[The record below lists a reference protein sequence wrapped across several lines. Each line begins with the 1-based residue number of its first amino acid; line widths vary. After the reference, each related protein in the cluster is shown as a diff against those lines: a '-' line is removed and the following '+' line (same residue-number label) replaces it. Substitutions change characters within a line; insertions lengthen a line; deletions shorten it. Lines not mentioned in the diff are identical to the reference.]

1 MHNIEPSRIE
11 GIQKVRNRVYQSLK
25 NNGLLIDLSNEQCKK
40 YLQRK
45 INSKTR
51 VVVMYVDI
59 NGSTQMSRDLP
70 SSKLSL
76 MIQVFS
82 QEISLSIINF
92 GGYVLK
98 FVGDAV
104 IALFPSDFDPKRA
117 IENSFLCAKNV
128 LNIIEKGLNPI
139 FKENNMPEISVKIGI
154 EYGDAIVLVYG
165 KNIEF
170 APIDIIGFSI
180 SIASKITSLAAP
192 NDILIGENA
201 YENIPYKY
209 KQVFTNLSLEKGS
222 KWDSIMKYNN
232 NIKYRVFRYIE
243 NK

>member
-1 MHNIEPSRIE
+1 MHNIEPSQLE
-11 GIQKVRNRVYQSLK
+11 GIQKVKNRVYQSLK

-45 INSKTR
+45 VNSKTR
-51 VVVMYVDI
+51 VVVMYIDI
-59 NGSTQMSRDLP
+59 NGSTQMSRDLS

-76 MIQVFS
+76 MIQIFS
-82 QEISLSIINF
+82 QEVSLSIINF

-104 IALFPSDFDPKRA
+104 IALFPSDFNPKQS
-117 IENSFLCAKNV
+117 IENSFLCAKNI
-128 LNIIEKGLNPI
+128 LNIIQNGLNPI
-139 FKENNMPEISVKIGI
+139 FKENKMLEISVKIGI
-154 EYGDAIVLVYG
+154 EYGESIVIVYG
-165 KNIEF
+165 KNAEF
-170 APIDIIGFSI
+170 APIDLIGFSI

-201 YENIPYKY
+201 YDNISSNYK
-209 KQVFTNLSLEKGS
+209 KNFINLSLDKGS

-232 NIKYRVFRYIE
+232 NIKYRIFKYTE
-243 NK
+243 K